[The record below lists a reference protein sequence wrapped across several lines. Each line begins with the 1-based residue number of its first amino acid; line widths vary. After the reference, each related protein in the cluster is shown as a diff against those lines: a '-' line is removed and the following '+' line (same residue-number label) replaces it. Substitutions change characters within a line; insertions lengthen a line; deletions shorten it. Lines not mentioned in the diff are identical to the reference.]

1 MTTTS
6 ITTEDFPLAYGQRFY
21 VQRLETA
28 PHLAL
33 PTQRIYRL
41 SKDFDSEAF
50 FKAMRHMVACHPA
63 LRLQLVKTNSG
74 WRQRFPDHDAK
85 ISQVTVRGITRLYR
99 SIYADMLIAEEGKKA
114 MDLRHESPVKTK
126 IVKVNGEYLLS
137 ICVDH
142 IAGDLIAFEVF
153 EKELLNAYEQIL
165 NGLSLSRLP
174 VETFYKYLSN
184 EFVEQRIEQDN
195 LLFWKHH
202 LTGAPIG
209 VDPTF
214 KSSIV
219 PANAFK
225 CQIIGQHFN
234 DLLHFC
240 RKHKVSLLNVI
251 IAVKLL
257 LLADVGKLND
267 IVLCIPISNRVKP
280 EEGTIIANL
289 VMPAFVR
296 FTVIPGEPILQL
308 LLRIR
313 DQILNAMVHRQYD
326 YPTLSRFISAEAKRQ
341 GVRFNLSKECNLI
354 IDNNPIV
361 FPNRLFEERLDNK
374 PKLSYKIHKTTFSV
388 MAHQSKSKIYVEI
401 KWDAVTWPISSI
413 DMEAKFLMIL
423 QEFMKC
429 DVKMG

>member
-6 ITTEDFPLAYGQRFY
+6 ITTKDFPLAYGQRFY
-21 VQRLETA
+21 VQRLEAA
-28 PHLAL
+28 PQLAL
-33 PTQRIYRL
+33 PTQRLYRL
-41 SKDFDSEAF
+41 SKDFDPDAF
-50 FKAMRHMVACHPA
+50 IKAMQHMVACHPA
-63 LRLQLVKTNSG
+63 LRLQLVKTNNG
-74 WRQRFPDHDAK
+74 WKQRFPDHEAK

-99 SIYADMLIAEEGKKA
+99 SIYAEMLIAEEAKKA

-126 IVKVNGEYLLS
+126 IVRVNGEYLLS
-137 ICVDH
+137 LCADH
-142 IAGDLIAFEVF
+142 IAVDLIAFDLF
-153 EKELLNAYEQIL
+153 EKELLNTYVQIL
-165 NGLSLSRLP
+165 NGSPMSRLP
-174 VETFYKYLSN
+174 DETFYKYLSN

-202 LTGAPIG
+202 LSGAPIG
-209 VDPTF
+209 MDPTF

-219 PANAFK
+219 PANAFN
-225 CQIIGQHFN
+225 CQIIGQHLT

-251 IAVKLL
+251 IAIKLL

-267 IVLCIPISNRVKP
+267 IVLSIPISNRAMA

-289 VMPAFVR
+289 VMPVFIR
-296 FTVIPGEPILQL
+296 FTVIPGETIAQL

-326 YPTLSRFISAEAKRQ
+326 YPTLSQFIRTEAKRQ
-341 GVRFNLSKECNLI
+341 GVHFNLSKECNLI
-354 IDNNPIV
+354 IDNNPIA

-388 MAHQSKSKIYVEI
+388 MTRQSKSAIYVDI
-401 KWDAVTWPISSI
+401 KWDAITWPISSI
-413 DMEAKFLMIL
+413 DMEAKFLIIL
-423 QEFMKC
+423 QQLMKC
-429 DVKMG
+429 DGKTG